1 MAYEEDELTT
11 FTKVRG
17 LLIDECQDTFV
28 QYADFLAHH
37 LTGALLLDILNPPC
51 NPLATIL

>member
-28 QYADFLAHH
+28 QYADFLA
-37 LTGALLLDILNPPC
+37 
-51 NPLATIL
+51 TISPVRCCWI